1 MKNRKDISLLKAVR
15 IAGSLVCYKHFVP
28 IGTDKK
34 GCIKGHFFTAK
45 FAKKSQRSQ
54 RDNHLFIKMLPILYS
69 VCFICCYVVCLPLLQ
84 PQDVILKLAESN
96 PCLLNTGPDSVGEME
111 LLPVPWA
118 HLRYLFPWDG
128 SPEAYSIRVWTAS
141 YNPLSG

>member
-54 RDNHLFIKMLPILYS
+54 RGNHLFIKMLPILCPPALFA
-69 VCFICCYVVCLPLLQ
+69 VMLCVCL
-84 PQDVILKLAESN
+84 
-96 PCLLNTGPDSVGEME
+96 C
-111 LLPVPWA
+111 
-118 HLRYLFPWDG
+118 Y
-128 SPEAYSIRVWTAS
+128 SPKM
-141 YNPLSG
+141 